1 MGTWVSPSWN
11 PPKILVLISEV
22 KQRYTIYLVFFFTV
36 DLKQDYEG
44 IFIVFFDVF
53 LVPNITWKKKRR
65 LIRLLAVEKTK
76 FWKSQDLVTKLR
88 ETAKAS
94 LGEVVY
100 TLGGDELDEFCRSN
114 DCGGVDLVFFGW
126 DLIYEPMGFFW
137 TTFSSNISWREGR
150 FYWRIWLW
158 HSCGLFTFNLK
169 IVLAQWQG
177 IHTIVSS
184 FFLTRLPKYGA
195 ADSVCHLSFKNYLPR
210 CAADLHF

>member
-114 DCGGVDLVFFGW
+114 DCGGVDLVFFW
-126 DLIYEPMGFFW
+126 LRFDLWAHGIFLNYFFFKHLLERR
-137 TTFSSNISWREGR
+137 TILLKDLVVTFVW
-150 FYWRIWLW
+150 
-158 HSCGLFTFNLK
+158 
-169 IVLAQWQG
+169 IVYIQPKDSAG
-177 IHTIVSS
+177 TV
-184 FFLTRLPKYGA
+184 TR
-195 ADSVCHLSFKNYLPR
+195 DSYNC
-210 CAADLHF
+210 